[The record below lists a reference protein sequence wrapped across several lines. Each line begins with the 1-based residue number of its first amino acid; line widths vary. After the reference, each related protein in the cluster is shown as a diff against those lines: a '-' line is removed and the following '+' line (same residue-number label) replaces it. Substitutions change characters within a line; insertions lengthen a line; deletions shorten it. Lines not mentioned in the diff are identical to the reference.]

1 MPVYKNML
9 YLIVY
14 KEVIERIFS
23 GEKVIEYRECTKY
36 WKKRIENKE
45 YRFCKISNGYGNA
58 TRPYLIMEYELIGIV
73 ERDNKPHYA
82 IKCDKSKWI
91 EFRKELNGAIEY
103 DWNGTHYNRVIN
115 VILGNRN
122 IVNGESST

>member
-1 MPVYKNML
+1 MNKENTL

-23 GEKVIEYRECTKY
+23 GEKTIEYRECTKY
-36 WKKRIENKE
+36 WDKRLEDKE
-45 YRFCKISNGYGNA
+45 YRFMRITNGYGNE
-58 TRPYLIMEYELIGIV
+58 TRPYILMKYKPIGIV

-91 EFRKELNGAIEY
+91 EFRKEINGDIEY
-103 DWNGTHYNRVIN
+103 
-115 VILGNRN
+115 GN
-122 IVNGESST
+122 